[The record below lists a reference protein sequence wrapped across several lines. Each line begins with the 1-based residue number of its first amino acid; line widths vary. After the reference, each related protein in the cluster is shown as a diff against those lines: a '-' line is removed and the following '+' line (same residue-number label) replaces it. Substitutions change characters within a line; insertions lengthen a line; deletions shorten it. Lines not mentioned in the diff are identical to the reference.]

1 MEVQSQNT
9 GQSLRSAE
17 REWHHLLPS
26 LNSGF
31 QAWSLGGSCRYSFT
45 VPLSLDGPQRKAKC
59 KGSVVTVEGRDQKT
73 ARFKPRNVA
82 ARAWGK
88 F

>member
-1 MEVQSQNT
+1 MDLRERQS
-9 GQSLRSAE
+9 A
-17 REWHHLLPS
+17 
-26 LNSGF
+26 
-31 QAWSLGGSCRYSFT
+31 
-45 VPLSLDGPQRKAKC
+45 